1 MYTYRSLYTL
11 VVCFFL
17 TVSAFSQNQNNQ
29 WRFGFNSAI
38 DFNTSPPSFPS
49 GTALPSVSLPL
60 ITGTQ
65 IEGTASVA
73 DKNTG
78 ALLLYTDGITVWN
91 KLNQPMPNGS
101 NLGGS
106 DVLSSYNGTTIV
118 PVPGSCTKYY
128 IFCIDDYEEGSDGL
142 TYSLVDMQ
150 LNNGLGDVVVGMKSV
165 PLYDNNETELLMA
178 TPKTSGDGYWLISNG
193 PNPASPTLACFEVT
207 SQGVSSNP
215 VFSPITNNGTGRLN
229 YQGTKFVSTGQFDAQ
244 TGNCVGVEMHNFDAA
259 TGQFTT
265 PITIPFITPDGDI
278 LQYFEFTFNGNY
290 LYAGGNNSL
299 YRFDLTSG
307 VPATMGASATAI
319 QIPNAIG
326 PHGCLQHG
334 PDGNL
339 YYIVGSKVHRI
350 ENPNSPTPGPITELP
365 SNVTPS
371 YCLPQWI
378 FLLPPSNDPQLLIS
392 FTGDSCLQTNQLF
405 TVNDV
410 TSVNSILWNFDDP
423 ASGSNNTSVSL
434 APGHIFSSLGS
445 YEVRA
450 IVSTDCAVDTL
461 SFTVNITPCS
471 VECEAFLDAT
481 SDTCLFSNVVFGL
494 TTTSPIQSV
503 SWSFGDLKSR
513 SFNSADVPNPAHVF
527 SDTGTYL
534 VRCIVQMACGFDT
547 VFYKVSV
554 EQCNGSTESCRL
566 YVPNAFSPNGD
577 GLNDAFSA
585 SSDCDEIAYECI
597 IFNRWGEV
605 VFQTSNPSET
615 WDGLYKGIDSP
626 SGIYVYRIQRTLS
639 SSATEVLY
647 GSVSL
652 MR

>member
-1 MYTYRSLYTL
+1 MLFCDAVR
-11 VVCFFL
+11 
-17 TVSAFSQNQNNQ
+17 AQNQNNQ

-65 IEGTASVA
+65 IEGTASIA

-78 ALLLYTDGITVWN
+78 ALLFYSDGVTVWN

-106 DVLSSYNGTTIV
+106 DVLSSYNGTIIV

-142 TYSLVDMQ
+142 SYSLVDMQ

-229 YQGTKFVSTGQFDAQ
+229 YQGTKFVSTGQFDSQ
-244 TGNCVGVEMHNFDAA
+244 IGNCIGLEMHNFDAA

-307 VPATMGASATAI
+307 VPSTMGASATAI
-319 QIPNAIG
+319 PIPNAIG

-378 FLLPPSNDPQLLIS
+378 SLLPANNNPPFEIS
-392 FTGDSCLQTNQLF
+392 FSGDSCLQTNQLL
-405 TVNDV
+405 
-410 TSVNSILWNFDDP
+410 SVNNASSINSIQWNFDDP
-423 ASGSNNTSVSL
+423 LSGTNNTSSV
-434 APGHIFSSLGS
+434 
-445 YEVRA
+445 
-450 IVSTDCAVDTL
+450 L
-461 SFTVNITPCS
+461 SPS
-471 VECEAFLDAT
+471 
-481 SDTCLFSNVVFGL
+481 
-494 TTTSPIQSV
+494 
-503 SWSFGDLKSR
+503 
-513 SFNSADVPNPAHVF
+513 HVF
-527 SDTGTYL
+527 SDPGTYTIRAIVTNDCGIDTVTLDYQAVQCDLPCLASISVSGDTCEFSNLLFSISTTSSIQTISWNFGDPRSQSYNTSFIQNPDHVYSESGAYL
-534 VRCIVQMACGFDT
+534 VQCVLDLACGPLTLFKTIRIGGCSGDVDT
-547 VFYKVSV
+547 CSLFIS
-554 EQCNGSTESCRL
+554 
-566 YVPNAFSPNGD
+566 NAFSPNKD
-577 GLNDAFSA
+577 GVNDAFSPKA
-585 SSDCDEIAYECI
+585 SCTSAGYS
-597 IFNRWGEV
+597 FLVYNRWGEV
-605 VFQTSNPSET
+605 VFQTIDPQEQ
-615 WDGLYKGIDSP
+615 WDGRFRDLDCP
-626 SGIYVYRIQRTLS
+626 SGIYVYRVERRLLS
-639 SSATEVLY
+639 DDLDVQY
-647 GSVSL
+647 GAVSL
-652 MR
+652 LR